1 MFEKLTASPLAQL
14 LRRNSWGDY
23 DLLLTRLDRWQYSEI
38 FYNALENLNREAL
51 FTSAVHGEGHIERV
65 MILGALLAMLE
76 GESRENTVLLMDM
89 CSYHDT
95 GRVSDW
101 LDEFHG
107 SRSCF
112 KLEELTGR
120 EGEELKM
127 TMAGVEAHSRK
138 DGDMDS
144 VIAKYMPD
152 DFDRAKRLAL
162 LLKDAD
168 GLDRVRIGDLDP
180 RFMRTEAA
188 KTLTEFSEYLFKA
201 YSDMQVELGQEPVR
215 RDLVDRKIMEQM
227 RDHVQECYFGK
238 DWNCAVTMIT
248 ALAQFFETDLSPQLI
263 NAAKGMHGAGKF
275 GAQCGLVEGALMFIG
290 VYYSGR
296 GEDQYEVERI
306 CNAFAHSFTAKYKS
320 LTCRDLRPGGFN
332 DDDPPH
338 LCAGLTLDAIIFTR
352 EFIIQKN
359 IEKRNLENDAR

>member
-1 MFEKLTASPLAQL
+1 MFEKLTESPLAQL
-14 LRRNSWGDY
+14 IRCNSWGDY
-23 DLLLTRLDRWQYSEI
+23 DLLMTRLDRWEHSGI
-38 FYNALENLNREAL
+38 FYSALENLDRAAL
-51 FTSAVHGEGHIERV
+51 FESAVHGEGHIERV
-65 MILGALLAMLE
+65 MLLGALLAMME
-76 GESRENTVLLMDM
+76 EESGENMALLMEM

-112 KLEELTGR
+112 KLGALTGR
-120 EGEELKM
+120 SGEELKM
-127 TMAGVEAHSRK
+127 EMAGVEAHSRK
-138 DGDMDS
+138 DSDMDA
-144 VIAKYMPD
+144 VIAKYEPAD
-152 DFDRAKRLAL
+152 IERAKKLAL

-188 KTLTEFSEYLFKA
+188 KQLTEFSEYLFKA
-201 YSDMQVELGQEPVR
+201 YSAMQEELGQEPVR

-227 RDHVQECYFGK
+227 RDHVQESYFGH
-238 DWNCAVTMIT
+238 DYNCAHTMLT

-263 NAAKGMHGAGKF
+263 NAAQGMHGAGKF
-275 GAQCGLVEGALMFIG
+275 GAQCGLVEGTLMFLG
-290 VYYSGR
+290 VYYMDR
-296 GEDQYEVERI
+296 GYDRYEVEKI
-306 CNAFAHSFTAKYKS
+306 CNHFAQSFTAKYKS
-320 LTCRDLRPGGFN
+320 LECRELRPGGFN

-338 LCAGLTLDAIIFTR
+338 LCAGLTLDAILFAR

-359 IEKRNLENDAR
+359 TELRNLGKE

>member
-1 MFEKLTASPLAQL
+1 MIEKLVESPLARL
-14 LRRNSWGDY
+14 LLRNSWGEY
-23 DLLLTRLDRWQYSEI
+23 DLLLTRLDRWANSDI
-38 FYNALENLNREAL
+38 FYDALENLDRAAL

-65 MILGALLAMLE
+65 MLLGALLAMLE
-76 GESRENTVLLMDM
+76 NESRENTLLLMEM

-120 EGEELKM
+120 SGEELKL

-138 DGDMDS
+138 DSDMDS
-144 VIAKYMPD
+144 VIEKYSPA
-152 DFDRAKRLAL
+152 DFGRAKRLAL

-180 RFMRTEAA
+180 KFMRTDAA
-188 KTLTEFSEYLFKA
+188 KTLTEFSEQLFKL
-201 YSDMQVELGQEPVR
+201 YSAMQEELGQEPIR
-215 RDLVDRKIMEQM
+215 RDLVDKKIMEQM
-227 RDHVQECYFGK
+227 RDHVQECYFGH
-238 DWNCAVTMIT
+238 DYNCAHTMLT
-248 ALAQFFETDLSPQLI
+248 ALAQFFETDLSPQLLQ
-263 NAAKGMHGAGKF
+263 AAQGMHGAGKY
-275 GAQCGLVEGALMFIG
+275 GAQCGLVEGALMFLGI
-290 VYYSGR
+290 YYSGR
-296 GEDQYEVERI
+296 GADQYEVARI
-306 CNAFAHSFTAKYKS
+306 CNAFALSFETKYKS

-332 DDDPPH
+332 ADDPPH

-352 EFIIQKN
+352 EFILQKN
-359 IEKRNLENDAR
+359 IEKRNTES